1 MYSKPVIT
9 IVGRPNVGKST
20 LFNRL
25 IGRQTS
31 IISSRSGTTRDRII
45 SETKWGDKE
54 FILID
59 TGGIQ
64 DNKGNEL
71 STEVKLQSIIGIDD
85 SDAIIMV
92 LDVKEEITALDF
104 NVADILRK
112 TNKPIILA
120 LNKTDNIKQ
129 NDELVDF
136 YELGFEKQ
144 IKISAYHN
152 IGIDDLMTE
161 VLARIPI
168 ENENES
174 NENHSDIKI
183 SIVGRPNVGKSHLLN
198 ALTNEERTIVSD
210 IPGTTR
216 DAIDSLMNYKN
227 KQVML
232 IDTAGIRRKGQI
244 KPGIEK
250 ASVIR
255 TIKAVLRSDVSILM
269 IDATELATNQ
279 DAHVLGYVLDRFRSL
294 VIAINKWD
302 LAIENGMN
310 KEETINKVKAQF
322 PFAKFAKIVFIS
334 AKEKTGLDDLL
345 DASFTALKNW
355 ETELS
360 PYELKKFVREAISAY
375 PPATTGRHALKIYG
389 IRQTGISPPSLTFY
403 VNNTEFIHFSYQRYL
418 ENFMRSKHD
427 LEGTPIKMSFRGRKK

>member
-1 MYSKPVIT
+1 MSSKPVIT

-20 LFNRL
+20 LFNRI

-31 IISSRSGTTRDRII
+31 IISSKSGTTRDRII
-45 SETKWGDKE
+45 SETKWGNKE

-64 DNKGNEL
+64 DPKENEL
-71 STEVKLQSIIGIDD
+71 STAVRLQSIIGIEE
-85 SDAIIMV
+85 SDVIIMV
-92 LDVKEEITALDF
+92 LDVKEEITSLDF
-104 NVADILRK
+104 DVAEILRK

-120 LNKTDNIKQ
+120 INKTDNEKLDD
-129 NDELVDF
+129 NAVDF
-136 YELGFEKQ
+136 YKLGFEKQ

-152 IGIDDLMTE
+152 IGIDDLMSEAISEIHINNT
-161 VLARIPI
+161 
-168 ENENES
+168 NES
-174 NENHSDIKI
+174 NENTVDIKI
-183 SIVGRPNVGKSHLLN
+183 SIVGRPNVGKSNLLN

-216 DAIDSLMNYKN
+216 DSIDSFMNYQD
-227 KQVML
+227 KQIML

-255 TIKAVLRSDVSILM
+255 TIKSVLRSDVSILM
-269 IDATELATNQ
+269 IDATELITNQ
-279 DAHVLGYVLDRFRSL
+279 DAHVLGYILDHFRSL

-302 LAIENGMN
+302 LAIKKGMK
-310 KEETINKVKAQF
+310 KEETLEKIKSQF

-334 AKEKTGLDDLL
+334 AKEQTGLEDLL
-345 DASFTALKNW
+345 DATFTALKNW
-355 ETELS
+355 KTELS
-360 PYELKKFVREAISAY
+360 PYDLKKFVREAISAY

-389 IRQTGISPPSLTFY
+389 VRQTGITPPSLTFY

-418 ENFMRSKHD
+418 ENFIRSQHD
-427 LEGTPIKMSFRGRKK
+427 FEGTPIKMSFRGRKK

>member
-1 MYSKPVIT
+1 MSSKPVIT

-31 IISSRSGTTRDRII
+31 IISSKPATTRDRII

-64 DNKGNEL
+64 DNKENEL
-71 STEVKLQSIIGIDD
+71 SAEVKLQSIVGIDE

-136 YELGFEKQ
+136 YELGFKKQ

-161 VLARIPI
+161 VLAEIPI
-168 ENENES
+168 EQGNES
-174 NENHSDIKI
+174 NDNHSDIKI

-216 DAIDSLMNYKN
+216 DSIDSFMNYKN

-269 IDATELATNQ
+269 VDATELATNQ
-279 DAHVLGYVLDRFRSL
+279 DAHVLGYVLDHFRSL

-302 LAIENGMN
+302 LAIKNGMK
-310 KEETINKVKAQF
+310 KEETIDKIKTQF

-334 AKEKTGLDDLL
+334 AKEKSGLEDLL
-345 DASFTALKNW
+345 DASFIALKNW

-360 PYELKKFVREAISAY
+360 PYDLKKFVREAISAY

-389 IRQTGISPPSLTFY
+389 VRQTGITPPSLPFY
-403 VNNTEFIHFSYQRYL
+403 VNNTKFIHFSYQRYL

-427 LEGTPIKMSFRGRKK
+427 FEGTPIKMSFRGRKK

>member
-1 MYSKPVIT
+1 MSSKPVIT

-20 LFNRL
+20 LFNRI

-31 IISSRSGTTRDRII
+31 IISSKSGTTRDRII
-45 SETKWGDKE
+45 SESKWGNKE

-64 DNKGNEL
+64 DPKENEL
-71 STEVKLQSIIGIDD
+71 STAVRLQSIIGIEE
-85 SDAIIMV
+85 SDVIIMV
-92 LDVKEEITALDF
+92 LDVKEEITSLDF
-104 NVADILRK
+104 DVAEILRK

-120 LNKTDNIKQ
+120 INKTDNEKLDD
-129 NDELVDF
+129 NAVDF
-136 YELGFEKQ
+136 YKLGFEKQ

-152 IGIDDLMTE
+152 IGIDDLMSEAISEIHIDNT
-161 VLARIPI
+161 
-168 ENENES
+168 NES
-174 NENHSDIKI
+174 NENTVDIKI

-216 DAIDSLMNYKN
+216 DSIDSFMNYQD
-227 KQVML
+227 KQIML

-255 TIKAVLRSDVSILM
+255 TIKSVLRSDVSILM
-269 IDATELATNQ
+269 IDATELITNQ
-279 DAHVLGYVLDRFRSL
+279 DAHVLGYILDHFRSL

-302 LAIENGMN
+302 LAIKKGMK
-310 KEETINKVKAQF
+310 KEETLEKIKSQF

-334 AKEKTGLDDLL
+334 AKEQTGLEDLL
-345 DASFTALKNW
+345 DATFTALKNW
-355 ETELS
+355 KTELS
-360 PYELKKFVREAISAY
+360 PYDLKKFVREAISAY

-389 IRQTGISPPSLTFY
+389 VRQTGITPPSLTFY

-418 ENFMRSKHD
+418 ENFIRSQHD
-427 LEGTPIKMSFRGRKK
+427 FEGTPIKMSFRGRKK

>member
-1 MYSKPVIT
+1 MSSKPVIT

-31 IISSRSGTTRDRII
+31 IISSKPATTRDRII

-64 DNKGNEL
+64 DNKENEL
-71 STEVKLQSIIGIDD
+71 SAEVKLQSIVGIDE

-136 YELGFEKQ
+136 YELGFKKQ

-161 VLARIPI
+161 VLAEIPI
-168 ENENES
+168 EQGNES
-174 NENHSDIKI
+174 NDNHSDIKI

-216 DAIDSLMNYKN
+216 DSIDSFMNYKN

-279 DAHVLGYVLDRFRSL
+279 DAHVLGYVLDHFRSL

-302 LAIENGMN
+302 LAIKNGMK
-310 KEETINKVKAQF
+310 KEETIDKIKTQF

-334 AKEKTGLDDLL
+334 AKEKSGLEDLL
-345 DASFTALKNW
+345 DASFIALKNW

-360 PYELKKFVREAISAY
+360 PYDLKKFVREAISAY

-389 IRQTGISPPSLTFY
+389 VRQTGISPPSLTFY
-403 VNNTEFIHFSYQRYL
+403 VNNTKFIHFSYQRYL

-427 LEGTPIKMSFRGRKK
+427 FEGTPIKMSFRGRKK

>member
-1 MYSKPVIT
+1 MSSKPVIT

-20 LFNRL
+20 LFNR
-25 IGRQTS
+25 IIDSQKS
-31 IISSRSGTTRDRII
+31 IISSKSGTTRDRII

-64 DNKGNEL
+64 DNKENEL
-71 STEVKLQSIIGIDD
+71 SDAVRLQSIIGIDE

-92 LDVKEEITALDF
+92 LDVKEEITSLDLD
-104 NVADILRK
+104 VVQILRK
-112 TNKPIILA
+112 TNKPIVLA
-120 LNKTDNIKQ
+120 LNKTDNVKL

-136 YELGFEKQ
+136 YQLGFEKQ

-161 VLARIPI
+161 VISEIPI
-168 ENENES
+168 EPGNEFNETDA
-174 NENHSDIKI
+174 DIKI

-198 ALTNEERTIVSD
+198 ALTNEERTIVSN

-216 DAIDSLMNYKN
+216 DSIDSFMSYKD
-227 KQVML
+227 KQIML

-244 KPGIEK
+244 KPGVEK

-269 IDATELATNQ
+269 IDATELLTNQ
-279 DAHVLGYVLDRFRSL
+279 DAHVLGYVLDHFRSL

-302 LAIENGMN
+302 LAIKKGMK
-310 KEETINKVKAQF
+310 KEETLEKIKAQF
-322 PFAKFAKIVFIS
+322 PFAKFAKIIFIS
-334 AKEKTGLDDLL
+334 AKEKTGLEDLL

-355 ETELS
+355 KTELS
-360 PYELKKFVREAISAY
+360 PYDLKKFVREAISAY

-389 IRQTGISPPSLTFY
+389 VRQTGISPPSLTFY

-427 LEGTPIKMSFRGRKK
+427 FEGTPIKMSFRGRKR